1 MKFISFCKQKELVFT
16 FFQTLKPILFHPEVK
31 EDAILRTGLCVVLIT
46 LVYEI
51 RFNNYWRNTFL
62 YKLRNMWY
70 DNTRFLISSS
80 INQSCTVLKKQT
92 IGKFSMQ
99 ENKKNSIEVLVC
111 SQNWSISV
119 ALFLSIYSEEVKS
132 LYYIIAWKLGLL

>member
-1 MKFISFCKQKELVFT
+1 
-16 FFQTLKPILFHPEVK
+16 
-31 EDAILRTGLCVVLIT
+31 
-46 LVYEI
+46 
-51 RFNNYWRNTFL
+51 
-62 YKLRNMWY
+62 
-70 DNTRFLISSS
+70 
-80 INQSCTVLKKQT
+80 
-92 IGKFSMQ
+92 MQ